1 MKKVVL
7 AIVIFIAVV
16 GGLILANRNN
26 ERAEFNKEI
35 AEINAFCNNKNFE
48 WGKYRAF
55 EFKDSVFTM
64 CLVMNDDYV
73 SSRDTDFFYKM
84 YENDHQSFSNTMKYF
99 VSSMFVKLLEDRRSE
114 KFYNHLK
121 QYVSVI
127 NFKFELSGK
136 TISENFKMSS
146 IAELTDKF
154 RDNPKEAMRAAL
166 QQKITM
172 KKANLPMQIDEMTTA
187 IDEFL
192 DDDML
197 VYVYELDENQVSI
210 SNIEPYLEYIK
221 QSMLN
226 YPGIRNN
233 VEQFNVD
240 ITFRYVGSISGK
252 SFDLVIRAS
261 DLY

>member
-1 MKKVVL
+1 MIFA
-7 AIVIFIAVV
+7 AII
-16 GGLILANRNN
+16 GGLIISNQTNDK
-26 ERAEFNKEI
+26 AEFNKEL
-35 AEINAFCNNKNFE
+35 AEFSNICKTSNYE
-48 WGKYRAF
+48 WGEYKSL
-55 EFKDSVFTM
+55 EFKDSVLTM
-64 CLVMNDDYV
+64 NIVYNTNYMPQQAEDIV
-73 SSRDTDFFYKM
+73 YKM
-84 YENDHQSFSNTMKYF
+84 YETDPQRFSQSMTYF
-99 VSSMFVKLLEDRRSE
+99 LSSMFVKILEDKTTE

-121 QYVSVI
+121 KYASKI
-127 NFKFELSGK
+127 KFNAELPSGK
-136 TISENFKMSS
+136 ILYTISDMDSV
-146 IAELTDKF
+146 ADLTDKF
-154 RDNPKEAMRAAL
+154 RDNPDEVLKYVL
-166 QQKITM
+166 QQRISM
-172 KKANLPMQIDEMTTA
+172 EKANLPMQIDEVTTA

-192 DDDML
+192 EGDML